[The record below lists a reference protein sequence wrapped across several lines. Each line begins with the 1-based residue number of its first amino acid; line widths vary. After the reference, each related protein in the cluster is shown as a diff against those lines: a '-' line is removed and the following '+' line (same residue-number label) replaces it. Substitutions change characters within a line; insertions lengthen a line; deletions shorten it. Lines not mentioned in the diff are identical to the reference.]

1 MKKIIFSLFIF
12 LFFTAIV
19 YAAGDSNNVVIE
31 ADKQQ
36 IKMDQNKGY
45 FSGDVKVTVGDVTVK
60 SPRAELNLDPNTKK
74 PSLAVFYDN
83 PYAFQNKDNKKHEIK
98 SRIMKVSLI
107 KKSILAEGD
116 TQSIMLKDRQPV
128 ITINA
133 DVQQYDTTT
142 KLMRAKGS
150 VIVHYNDVE
159 TFSEFASAY
168 LDKDG
173 TVKDLK
179 LQENVV
185 IKEGVNVLK
194 GNKFEYI
201 SSREEYYLTGNTS
214 SDLTF
219 DDGTR
224 LFVKSRF
231 QQYNRLTNNVIAGG
245 DVRVTFKDYFAQGP
259 KAQVF
264 VDPKTQKPKEVIF
277 TGRSKITQNGST
289 VEADRIRMTM
299 EPKEFFADGNVKT
312 SINGNNDME
321 IMP

>member
-1 MKKIIFSLFIF
+1 MKKIVLFALIA
-12 LFFTAIV
+12 LCIQGLAL
-19 YAAGDSNNVVIE
+19 ADSVVIE
-31 ADKQQ
+31 AKKQE
-36 IKMDQNKGY
+36 IKMDKNKGY
-45 FSGDVKVTVGDVTVK
+45 FEGDVEVRVGDVVVK
-60 SPRAELNLDPNTKK
+60 SPRAELDLDPATKK

-98 SRIMKVSLI
+98 ARIMKVSLI
-107 KKSILAEGD
+107 KKNILAEGD

-133 DVQQYDTTT
+133 DVQQYDTNT
-142 KLMRAKGS
+142 KLMKAKGS
-150 VIVHYNDVE
+150 VVVHYNDVE
-159 TFSEFASAY
+159 TFSGYASAV
-168 LDKDG
+168 LDKEG

-194 GNKFEYI
+194 GNKFEYFAGK
-201 SSREEYYLTGNTS
+201 EEYHLTGNTS
-214 SDLTF
+214 SDITF
-219 DDGTR
+219 EDGTR
-224 LFVKSRF
+224 LFVKSRY
-231 QQYNRLTNNVIAGG
+231 QQFNRLTNNVIAGG
-245 DVRVTFKDYFAQGP
+245 DVRVTFKDYYAQGP

-264 VDPKTQKPKEVIF
+264 VDPKTQKPKEVVF

-312 SINGNNDME
+312 SINGNNSME

>member
-1 MKKIIFSLFIF
+1 MKKIIVSVLILLSTTLTVFADNI
-12 LFFTAIV
+12 
-19 YAAGDSNNVVIE
+19 VIE
-31 ADKQQ
+31 AKKQQ

-45 FSGDVKVTVGDVTVK
+45 FDGDVKVTVGDVVVK
-60 SPRAELNLDPNTKK
+60 SPRAELNLDPKTKK
-74 PSLAVFYDN
+74 PSLAVFFDN

-150 VIVHYNDVE
+150 VIVHYDDVE
-159 TFSEFASAY
+159 TFSENASAI
-168 LDKDG
+168 LDKEG

-179 LQENVV
+179 LMNNVV
-185 IKEGVNVLK
+185 IKEGANVLK

-201 SSREEYYLTGNTS
+201 ASREEYYLTGNAS

-219 DDGTR
+219 EDGTR
-224 LFVKSRF
+224 LLVKSRY
-231 QQYNRLTNNVIAGG
+231 QQLNKRTNNVVAGG
-245 DVRVTFKDYFAQGP
+245 DVRVNFKDYFAQGP
-259 KAQVF
+259 KAQLF

-289 VEADRIRMTM
+289 VEADRIKMTM
-299 EPKEFFADGNVKT
+299 EPKEFYADGNVKT
-312 SINGNNDME
+312 SIQGNDSME
-321 IMP
+321 MMP

>member
-1 MKKIIFSLFIF
+1 MKRVILFLVVLLIFPMYVL
-12 LFFTAIV
+12 AE
-19 YAAGDSNNVVIE
+19 NVVIE
-31 ADKQQ
+31 AKKQEIHVDK
-36 IKMDQNKGY
+36 NKGY
-45 FSGDVKVTVGDVTVK
+45 FNGDVKVTVGDITVK
-60 SPRAELNLDPNTKK
+60 SPRAELDLDPKTKK

-107 KKSILAEGD
+107 KKSVLAEGD
-116 TQSIMLKDRQPV
+116 TQSIMLKDRQPI

-133 DVQQYDTTT
+133 DSQEYDTNT
-142 KLMRAKGS
+142 KLMKAKGK

-168 LDKDG
+168 LDKEG
-173 TVKDLK
+173 TVRDLK
-179 LQENVV
+179 LEENVV
-185 IKEGVNVLK
+185 IKEGPNILK
-194 GNKFEYI
+194 GNKFQYI
-201 SSREEYYLTGNTS
+201 APKEEYYLTGNTS

-224 LFVKSRF
+224 LLVKSRY

-245 DVRVTFKDYFAQGP
+245 DVRVNYKDYFAQGP
-259 KAQVF
+259 KAQLF

-277 TGRSKITQNGST
+277 TGRSKIIQNGSA

-312 SINGNNDME
+312 SIQGNGNDKME

>member
-1 MKKIIFSLFIF
+1 MKKTILTLISIF
-12 LFFTAIV
+12 LIATGAVFAE
-19 YAAGDSNNVVIE
+19 NVVIE
-31 ADKQQ
+31 AKKQE
-36 IKMDQNKGY
+36 IKVDQNKG
-45 FSGDVKVTVGDVTVK
+45 FFNGDVKVTVGDVTVK
-60 SPRAELNLDPNTKK
+60 SPRAELDLDPNSKK

-107 KKSILAEGD
+107 KKTILAEGD

-133 DVQQYDTTT
+133 DMQQYDTNT
-142 KLMRAKGS
+142 KLMRAKGG

-159 TFSEFASAY
+159 TFSEFASAIV
-168 LDKDG
+168 DKEG
-173 TVKDLK
+173 SVKNLK
-179 LQENVV
+179 LEDNVV
-185 IKEGVNVLK
+185 IKEGVNILK

-201 SSREEYYLTGNTS
+201 APREEYYLTGNTS

-224 LFVKSRF
+224 LFVKSRY

-245 DVRVTFKDYFAQGP
+245 DVKVNFKDYFAQGP
-259 KAQVF
+259 KAQLF
-264 VDPKTQKPKEVIF
+264 VDSKTNKPKEVIF

-312 SINGNNDME
+312 SIQGNNGSME

>member
-1 MKKIIFSLFIF
+1 MKKILISALFII
-12 LFFTAIV
+12 LCYQITAF
-19 YAAGDSNNVVIE
+19 ADNNVVIE
-31 ADKQQ
+31 AKKQEIKVDK
-36 IKMDQNKGY
+36 NKGY
-45 FSGDVKVTVGDVTVK
+45 FNGDVKVTVGDVTVQ
-60 SPRAELNLDPNTKK
+60 SPRAELDLDPETKK
-74 PSLAVFYDN
+74 PSLAVFFDN

-98 SRIMKVSLI
+98 ARIMKVSLI

-133 DVQQYDTTT
+133 DMQQYDTNT
-142 KLMRAKGS
+142 KLMKAKGS

-159 TFSEFASAY
+159 TFSESASAI
-168 LDKDG
+168 LDKEG

-179 LQENVV
+179 LTDNVV

-219 DDGTR
+219 EDGTR
-224 LFVKSRF
+224 LFVQSRY

-245 DVRVTFKDYFAQGP
+245 DVRVKFN
-259 KAQVF
+259 
-264 VDPKTQKPKEVIF
+264 F

-299 EPKEFFADGNVKT
+299 NPKEFFADGNVKT
-312 SINGNNDME
+312 SIQGSDSME

>member
-1 MKKIIFSLFIF
+1 MKRLILIITL
-12 LFFTAIV
+12 LAVGTTV
-19 YAAGDSNNVVIE
+19 YANNVVIE
-31 ADKQQ
+31 AKKQE
-36 IKMDQNKGY
+36 IKMDQNKG
-45 FSGDVKVTVGDVTVK
+45 FFNGDVKVTVGDVTVQ
-60 SPRAELNLDPNTKK
+60 SPRAELNLDPESKK

-98 SRIMKVSLI
+98 ARIMKVSLI

-133 DVQQYDTTT
+133 KTQQYDTNT
-142 KLMRAKGS
+142 KIMKAIGS

-159 TFSEFASAY
+159 TFSEFASAV
-168 LDKDG
+168 LEKDG
-173 TVKDLK
+173 TVRDLK
-179 LQENVV
+179 LQDSVV
-185 IKEGVNVLK
+185 IKEGANVLK
-194 GNKFEYI
+194 GNKFQYI
-201 SSREEYYLTGNTS
+201 SGKEEYYLTGNAS

-219 DDGTR
+219 EDGSK
-224 LFVKSRF
+224 LLVKSRY
-231 QQYNRLTNNVIAGG
+231 QQLNRLTNNVIAGG
-245 DVRVTFKDYFAQGP
+245 DVKVKFKDYYATGP
-259 KAQVF
+259 KAQLF

-299 EPKEFFADGNVKT
+299 QPKEFFADGNVKT
-312 SINGNNDME
+312 SISGNSSME

>member
-1 MKKIIFSLFIF
+1 MKKILISALFII
-12 LFFTAIV
+12 LCYQITAF
-19 YAAGDSNNVVIE
+19 ADNNVVIE
-31 ADKQQ
+31 AKKQEIKVDK
-36 IKMDQNKGY
+36 NKGY
-45 FSGDVKVTVGDVTVK
+45 FNGDVKVTVGDVTVQ
-60 SPRAELNLDPNTKK
+60 SPRAELDLDPETKK
-74 PSLAVFYDN
+74 PSLAVFFDN

-98 SRIMKVSLI
+98 ARIMKVSLI

-133 DVQQYDTTT
+133 DMQQYDTNT
-142 KLMRAKGS
+142 KLMKAKGS

-159 TFSEFASAY
+159 TFSESASAI
-168 LDKDG
+168 LDKEG

-179 LQENVV
+179 LTDNVV

-219 DDGTR
+219 EDGTR
-224 LFVKSRF
+224 LFVQSRY

-245 DVRVTFKDYFAQGP
+245 DVRVKFKGFSTTTLLPVLFSTCQP
-259 KAQVF
+259 KKA
-264 VDPKTQKPKEVIF
+264 
-277 TGRSKITQNGST
+277 
-289 VEADRIRMTM
+289 
-299 EPKEFFADGNVKT
+299 T
-312 SINGNNDME
+312 SLLGIA
-321 IMP
+321 

>member
-1 MKKIIFSLFIF
+1 MKKIIISALLI
-12 LFFTAIV
+12 LL
-19 YAAGDSNNVVIE
+19 YYQAATFADSGNVVIE
-31 ADKQQ
+31 AKKQE
-36 IKMDQNKGY
+36 IKVEQNKGY
-45 FSGDVKVTVGDVTVK
+45 FDGDVKVTVGDVTVQ
-60 SPRAELNLDPNTKK
+60 SPRAELNLDPETKK
-74 PSLAVFYDN
+74 PSLAVFFDN

-98 SRIMKVSLI
+98 ARIMKVSLI

-133 DVQQYDTTT
+133 DVQQYDTNT
-142 KLMRAKGS
+142 KLMKAKGS

-159 TFSEFASAY
+159 TFSESASAI
-168 LDKDG
+168 LDKEG

-179 LQENVV
+179 LMDNVV

-219 DDGTR
+219 EDGTR
-224 LFVKSRF
+224 LFVQSRY

-245 DVRVTFKDYFAQGP
+245 DVKVKFKDYFAQGP
-259 KAQVF
+259 KAQLF
-264 VDPKTQKPKEVIF
+264 VDPNTKKPREVIF

-299 EPKEFFADGNVKT
+299 NPKEFFADGNVKT
-312 SINGNNDME
+312 SIQGSDSME